1 MAVYRIFP
9 EKDAFILSDYPS
21 QNTGRDEVLEVSNI
35 NGINQLSSAA
45 GDLPA
50 ARRSLVQFKT
60 TDISDVITNK
70 ISGSAFQSNL
80 NLYLAYAEN
89 APLNYTIEAWP
100 ISSSWNMGTGKVSD
114 SPNTTDGVSWSWRS
128 ESGSAAWATGG
139 GDWYTDKSGSTQN
152 YLYTNN
158 KDISMDV
165 TNMVKLWNSSSIDN
179 NGFLLKLTGSIE
191 FLSSYVE
198 TSFFSMDTHT
208 IYPPNL
214 EFKWDDSAYSTTLTA
229 VTSSDFVL
237 KLTNLK
243 SEFEDSSIYNFR
255 LKARDTYPTRAFQ
268 TSSVYLDA
276 KAIPT
281 SSYWG
286 LKDLKTGE
294 MVVDFDTSY
303 TKISA
308 DNDSNYFTVY
318 MDGLEPE
325 RYYQVMVKTIVG
337 GETLVIED
345 KTNYFK
351 VVR

>member
-60 TDISDVITNK
+60 TDISDVIINK

-139 GDWYTDKSGSTQN
+139 EIG
-152 YLYTNN
+152 
-158 KDISMDV
+158 I
-165 TNMVKLWNSSSIDN
+165 
-179 NGFLLKLTGSIE
+179 
-191 FLSSYVE
+191 
-198 TSFFSMDTHT
+198 
-208 IYPPNL
+208 
-214 EFKWDDSAYSTTLTA
+214 
-229 VTSSDFVL
+229 
-237 KLTNLK
+237 LTNLAQHK
-243 SEFEDSSIYNFR
+243 IIYIQII
-255 LKARDTYPTRAFQ
+255 KIFQ
-268 TSSVYLDA
+268 WTLLTWLNYGIVAQLIIMGSYL
-276 KAIPT
+276 
-281 SSYWG
+281 
-286 LKDLKTGE
+286 
-294 MVVDFDTSY
+294 
-303 TKISA
+303 
-308 DNDSNYFTVY
+308 N
-318 MDGLEPE
+318 
-325 RYYQVMVKTIVG
+325 
-337 GETLVIED
+337 
-345 KTNYFK
+345 
-351 VVR
+351 